1 MLGLTVRAAKR
12 NFFDREKVQRAVD
25 KATHRTLSKVG
36 AFVRQRARTSLRYR
50 KKPSVAGSPPSAHR
64 TMLRLKKKRKD
75 GSTKPQMVSPL
86 REFIFFAYEEQ
97 RKSVVIGPALLNAR
111 SGAKALKALEYGGP
125 SVIVEERTGKR
136 KRVMIRARPF
146 MRPARD
152 AELPAFRRMLKNS
165 VR

>member
-25 KATHRTLSKVG
+25 RATHRTLSKFG
-36 AFVRQRARTSLRYR
+36 AFVRQRARTSIRYR
-50 KKPSVAGSPPSAHR
+50 KKTSAPGTPPHARRS
-64 TMLRLKKKRKD
+64 MLRLKKRRKD
-75 GSTKPQMVSPL
+75 GSTRAQMVSPL
-86 REFIFFAYEEQ
+86 REFIFFAYEES
-97 RKSVVIGPALLNAR
+97 RKSVVIGPALLNGR
-111 SGAKALKALEYGGP
+111 TGAKALKALEYGGP

-136 KRVMIRARPF
+136 KQITIRARPF

-152 AELPAFRRMLKNS
+152 AELPAFRQMLKNS

>member
-25 KATHRTLSKVG
+25 KATHRVLSRFG
-36 AFVRQRARTSLRYR
+36 AFVRQRAKTSIRYR
-50 KKPSVAGSPPSAHR
+50 KKPSMAGRPPHAHR
-64 TMLRLKKKRKD
+64 TMLRLKKSRKA
-75 GSTKPQMVSPL
+75 GQKPQMVSPL
-86 REFIFFAYEEQ
+86 REFLFFAYDEAK
-97 RKSVVIGPALLNAR
+97 KSVVIGPALLNAR
-111 SGAKALKALEYGGP
+111 SGAMALKALEYGGP
-125 SVIVEERTGKR
+125 SMIEEGRTGKR
-136 KRVMIRARPF
+136 KRIMIRARPF